1 MSMQTPS
8 VGVLD
13 ITNAT
18 LRVGKLEVSSTQGI
32 DSALNVFKANSILL
46 FDNQRTSTTNPFT
59 LSGSAIRNVGDFDS
73 TSNIHLTSGSIYT
86 GLGLPN
92 AWSLEFDLYAPPSV
106 DSGNVEVEFYS
117 TASTGGGGYK
127 VTFNTDDDSNQV
139 ILSYAG
145 TSLTSQTA
153 VIVESSGFRKVV
165 IIYERGQISVSIGGT
180 RVLHYKDIERPG
192 PYTVGSAGFFRFAAP
207 GAAVRRVRNIK
218 ISNDGPWSYTP
229 NGGIAFLNGQV
240 GIGTNSPTSNLEVA
254 GSVKSRTMVVTG
266 DSTFEDVVVSGNLTV
281 SGTTTTVDTQNIQVT
296 DPIIE
301 LGKDN
306 DGSPVVDLGI
316 VMTRPE
322 SNVAIIYDESAKSL
336 EIGYTLNG
344 ASDSTITMDTA
355 NVFDMNVHGNVTMS
369 GTLTLGEFA
378 VVPSYGLDHVT
389 GENNSTSDTIV
400 STNTVTGFQ
409 ASSNIVVGRDAL
421 ISGNVVVSSNLEVG
435 RDALISGNAAVS
447 SNLEVG
453 TSNLFVDT
461 QTGRVGVGTDAPAY
475 DLDVRG
481 TANVSDLTVT
491 SNVNLLHTANTSSL
505 KVNSNVVTEF
515 PRSKKLI
522 KYPRVALTADAQ
534 LSVGGYKGYIVNQ
547 SSFYEGSTAY
557 AWLAFGGY
565 QHWLSSGTAFDG
577 GDDVFNNTNGPWI
590 SIQLPAK
597 IKLEYLEFYIG
608 SGRPGQTVAGGS
620 VYASNDGS
628 NWTNIGSLDNLGNY
642 TDTAPAHVKFTH
654 TTRYDRYLLHVTSVS
669 LYTYAHIERLS
680 LFGIPEYDPEADG
693 VDVKVKSI
701 PNVPN
706 TDWLEVY
713 YDAKD
718 LADGTTTVND
728 LKPVGTAVNGTVAG
742 NTSVTDGAFTFDGS
756 GDYIESQNITTL
768 SGNQVM
774 SSSVWVKFN
783 SWINANVDMVF
794 SLGDRTGG
802 NGKEYALAAYHS
814 GTAASTNGLYVSIY
828 GYNAIT
834 SKVIPDLNKWYHF
847 VTTHD
852 GSNHQI
858 FINGVLV
865 TSSVS
870 NGDVSLPT
878 SGCDLVL
885 GGDTSSTR
893 AQFMNGSIANFR
905 LFNRALSQDEVWQL
919 YAYQK
924 EYFGH
929 GDLSMTLKAGRL
941 GIGTLE
947 PRAALDVR
955 GDMYLNGIFLRMFDG
970 SSPDKAAI
978 SAKYIQEMFNRTTD
992 GAYWI
997 NIPSIGPRQIFC
1009 IMNPSV
1015 NGGGWMMTLKGT
1027 RGSTFNY
1034 SASYWTTDNVLN
1046 ETDATRDD
1054 ADAKYETYNKY
1065 TASEWLAVFPDTGVA
1080 GGDVPGGYAGG
1091 WTWHEQNPV
1100 GLPMTLL
1107 HFYTNINEQYIKYII
1122 TGATVDSIREY
1133 SRGQISPFN
1142 IKKFNSSL
1150 ITVQYGYNGAT
1161 TGMLLYAVNY
1171 KNGTSATKWGF
1182 SGNNETDQATNDSSF
1197 GIGMNRLSYS
1207 AGDIN
1212 GCCPATTGLDRSM
1225 RFEWYIR

>member
-1 MSMQTPS
+1 MQTPS

-344 ASDSTITMDTA
+344 ASDSTITMDAA

-522 KYPRVALTADAQ
+522 KYPRVALTSASQDGYVVTASST
-534 LSVGGYKGYIVNQ
+534 LSTGTPANVPYTVFDE
-547 SSFYEGSTAY
+547 SLTSFWHTQYPYYNA
-557 AWLAFGGY
+557 
-565 QHWLSSGTAFDG
+565 
-577 GDDVFNNTNGPWI
+577 TNGTYAPG
-590 SIQLPAK
+590 QTALGTGTPANGTTLPTNELVSGHQGEWVSLELPNK
-597 IKLEYLEFYIG
+597 IKLDRLKVTGSTRLASGITQFPKDVVVAVSDTGLSGSWSVLQTATLTSQNVSNHSVTINITTDASYHRYFALIVKSINSTATYSATEIGQLE
-608 SGRPGQTVAGGS
+608 
-620 VYASNDGS
+620 
-628 NWTNIGSLDNLGNY
+628 
-642 TDTAPAHVKFTH
+642 
-654 TTRYDRYLLHVTSVS
+654 
-669 LYTYAHIERLS
+669 LY
-680 LFGIPEYDPEADG
+680 GIPEYDPEADG
-693 VDVKVKSI
+693 VDVKVTSY

-713 YDAKD
+713 YDAKGLSTMPSIVTD
-718 LADGTTTVND
+718 LSPNSNDGLLSDSPQVLNEAFVFDGVND
-728 LKPVGTAVNGTVAG
+728 
-742 NTSVTDGAFTFDGS
+742 
-756 GDYIESQNITTL
+756 YIYNSQT
-768 SGNQVM
+768 GY
-774 SSSVWVKFN
+774 
-783 SWINANVDMVF
+783 
-794 SLGDRTGG
+794 TGG
-802 NGKEYALAAYHS
+802 NTYTASAWIKKTANIDGCVFQFGNGSNGNSIGIFYYGGTIDYIRAYVFGYAIANSKSSSIPLNEWIHVTGVYSDKTATLYINGIEVAS
-814 GTAASTNGLYVSIY
+814 GTGSTGITIPSTPYLTIGAQTNSINNPY
-828 GYNAIT
+828 TATYFT
-834 SKVIPDLNKWYHF
+834 
-847 VTTHD
+847 
-852 GSNHQI
+852 
-858 FINGVLV
+858 
-865 TSSVS
+865 
-870 NGDVSLPT
+870 
-878 SGCDLVL
+878 
-885 GGDTSSTR
+885 
-893 AQFMNGSIANFR
+893 GSIANFR
-905 LFNRALSQDEVWQL
+905 LFNRPLSQDEIYQL

-941 GIGTLE
+941 GIGTSE
-947 PRAALDVR
+947 PRAMLDVKGDIYGGCPVYFHTRKTSSTTANTTGVVIVWNSLELSRGGGYDPSNGKFTAPIKGVYKFIYYAR
-955 GDMYLNGIFLRMFDG
+955 GDNAANNFILRPRYNGVDPG
-970 SSPDKAAI
+970 TGNTAG
-978 SAKYIQEMFNRTTD
+978 TTFGNED
-992 GAYWI
+992 GAHASAYLI
-997 NIPSIGPRQIFC
+997 HE
-1009 IMNPSV
+1009 MNEGDTLEILLYTLSGTMYISSAY
-1015 NGGGWMMTLKGT
+1015 NG
-1027 RGSTFNY
+1027 FY
-1034 SASYWTTDNVLN
+1034 
-1046 ETDATRDD
+1046 
-1054 ADAKYETYNKY
+1054 
-1065 TASEWLAVFPDTGVA
+1065 
-1080 GGDVPGGYAGG
+1080 GYY
-1091 WTWHEQNPV
+1091 
-1100 GLPMTLL
+1100 L
-1107 HFYTNINEQYIKYII
+1107 
-1122 TGATVDSIREY
+1122 
-1133 SRGQISPFN
+1133 
-1142 IKKFNSSL
+1142 SSL
-1150 ITVQYGYNGAT
+1150 
-1161 TGMLLYAVNY
+1161 
-1171 KNGTSATKWGF
+1171 
-1182 SGNNETDQATNDSSF
+1182 
-1197 GIGMNRLSYS
+1197 
-1207 AGDIN
+1207 
-1212 GCCPATTGLDRSM
+1212 
-1225 RFEWYIR
+1225 